1 MIGNVWTTRKMCLH
15 LSLFNTKSIVMKIQ
29 SECIPE
35 SPYYFTILKDDNN
48 IIELLH
54 RQDILVGFDSFN
66 FFLSILDCSF
76 DCRSN

>member
-1 MIGNVWTTRKMCLH
+1 
-15 LSLFNTKSIVMKIQ
+15 MKIQ

-48 IIELLH
+48 TIELLH

-76 DCRSN
+76 GCRSN